1 MNRREGRRQ
10 IMANGQKR
18 NSTDE
23 KPTGPR
29 YPRGQEPAQLGKAN
43 ARRGRPEGIGQG
55 SAIVEGS
62 ARRLIDEFDYAAPAE
77 VFITAGGF
85 SRGAPMTY
93 RRFPTAAAA
102 IRFAIEE
109 VPPTL
114 LVRATMEVSE
124 NRFDHQAIQTLYSHN
139 AYPLAR
145 GALR

>member
-1 MNRREGRRQ
+1 MASRQ
-10 IMANGQKR
+10 KVSGL
-18 NSTDE
+18 
-23 KPTGPR
+23 GL
-29 YPRGQEPAQLGKAN
+29 AQAGKSS
-43 ARRGRPEGIGQG
+43 ARRSQPEDLKQG

-114 LVRATMEVSE
+114 LIRATMEVSE
-124 NRFDHQAIQTLYSHN
+124 NRFDHQAIQTLYSRN

-145 GALR
+145 TAQR

>member
-1 MNRREGRRQ
+1 
-10 IMANGQKR
+10 MANGQKR
-18 NSTDE
+18 S
-23 KPTGPR
+23 
-29 YPRGQEPAQLGKAN
+29 GQEPAQVGKGG
-43 ARRGRPEGIGQG
+43 ARRGRPEGLRQG
-55 SAIVEGS
+55 AATAEGP

-114 LVRATMEVSE
+114 LIRATMEVSE

-145 GALR
+145 VASR

>member
-1 MNRREGRRQ
+1 MAKGPERRR
-10 IMANGQKR
+10 
-18 NSTDE
+18 
-23 KPTGPR
+23 
-29 YPRGQEPAQLGKAN
+29 
-43 ARRGRPEGIGQG
+43 

-62 ARRLIDEFDYAAPAE
+62 DSRRLVDEFDYSASAE

-124 NRFDHQAIQTLYSHN
+124 SRFDHQAIQALYKN
-139 AYPLAR
+139 DAYPLAR
-145 GALR
+145 GPARPTSPARAETLKTGRRTSVGTL